1 MSPLNEIDLEAKD
14 VLRKMREI
22 AYAARKEK
30 RDLTDKERE
39 EYDDLDDQFTLLSE
53 QLLQLRNGHEPG
65 EPGES
70 RPKPAGLHAP
80 GNVGERWQAGGTTFG
95 DGYRSASAKPKSTR
109 FGRAVV
115 DFLKGRENRDLNSA
129 GGTAILQNP
138 NIANEVFLSLES
150 NNPLAALG
158 AQFINV
164 VNYTAWPIVQTPPSF
179 TWIDESDAVTPD
191 SALVIGSK
199 KIEFANCAA
208 LVKVHRFLLEDSAVD
223 TAQVVQAEIIR
234 AIRREMLRVVFHGA
248 AASKEP
254 AGLDEISGV
263 QSLSGATFANFD
275 PIIEAYAAV
284 MAEDSPLESIG
295 AVFGVNTWERLTK
308 LADQNDNP
316 MIIPPAFSGSRG
328 WHYSSVIK
336 ENFGTTPYTTRA
348 YVGDFSQLRIGY
360 SGPMSMQLVERYA
373 DNLQTAFLVY
383 FRVDVQAIRP
393 ANFCRVENIGII

>member
-1 MSPLNEIDLEAKD
+1 MLQELEQDAKKLLRTMQGMLNE
-14 VLRKMREI
+14 
-22 AYAARKEK
+22 ARKAK
-30 RDLTDKERE
+30 RGLSDTEQE
-39 EYDDLDDQFTLLSE
+39 QYQEYDDQFSLLNE
-53 QLLQLRNGHEPG
+53 QILQLRNQPND

-70 RPKPAGLHAP
+70 RPTGSLNAP
-80 GNVGERWQAGGTTFG
+80 GKVGERWQANGNSFQ
-95 DGYRSASAKPKSTR
+95 DGYRSASAKPKSAR
-109 FGRAVV
+109 LGRAVV
-115 DFLKGRENRDLNSA
+115 DFLKGKENRDLNSA
-129 GGTAILQNP
+129 GGTGILQNP
-138 NIANEVFLSLES
+138 NIANEVFLSLEA

-164 VNYTAWPIVQTPPSF
+164 ANYTAWPVVTTPPSF
-179 TWIDESDAVTPD
+179 TWIDESDSVTPD

-248 AASKEP
+248 AASKQP

-275 PIIEAYAAV
+275 PIIEAYAAC

-295 AVFGVNTWERLTK
+295 MVTGINVWERLTK
-308 LADQNDNP
+308 LADQQDNP
-316 MIIPPAFSGSRG
+316 MITPPAFAGSKG
-328 WHYSSVIK
+328 WYYSSVVK
-336 ENFGTTPYTTRA
+336 ESFGTTPYTTRA

-360 SGPMSMQLVERYA
+360 SGPMSLQLVERYA

-383 FRVDVQAIRP
+383 FRVDIQAIRP
-393 ANFCRVENIGII
+393 ASFCRIESIPII